1 MRFRPQAQLNT
12 GQITDRRSPG
22 DRASFAPASPATRY
36 FRSWIGQQ
44 MTASPIDTMR
54 QRAAPTRYYQGN
66 PQGAPFRRRP
76 VFTRLQP
83 GQKPAPWPYK
93 PY

>member
-22 DRASFAPASPATRY
+22 DRASFAPVSPAVRY
-36 FRSWIGQQ
+36 YRAVRGQQ

-66 PQGAPFRRRP
+66 PQGAPFRRSP
-76 VFTRLQP
+76 ALTRAAP
-83 GQKPAPWPYK
+83 GQPLRPWPYK
-93 PY
+93 Y